1 MKLYFSRNP
10 NPRLAMAVARY
21 LNSDIAFQLAS
32 PRDPARGH
40 EYLHLNPNLLL
51 PILEGPP
58 RPLWEADAIAC
69 FLSRRAGAT
78 FWRTD
83 DDEPEMIRWISWGK
97 ENFGRSCET
106 VVWERA
112 TKPRYG
118 IGDCDEAAVEGGL
131 AQFHE
136 SARILDAALA
146 GREWLVGD
154 AISYADFRMAT
165 FLPFNDDVGLPI
177 GDYQEISRWYAQLE
191 AFEGWADPFVGLDVP
206 ALPPVPR

>member
-21 LNSDIAFQLAS
+21 LDADVVYELAS

-51 PILEGPP
+51 PILEGPQ

-69 FLSRRAGAT
+69 FLSRRAGSD

-83 DDEPEMIRWISWGK
+83 GEEPEMIRWISWGK
-97 ENFGRSCET
+97 ENFGRACET

-118 IGDCDEAAVEGGL
+118 IGECDPAAVEAAL
-131 AQFHE
+131 VQFHE

-146 GREWLVGD
+146 GRQWLVGETL
-154 AISYADFRMAT
+154 SYADFRMAT
-165 FLPFNDDVGLPI
+165 FLPYNDDAHLPVE
-177 GDYQEISRWYAQLE
+177 DYPQISRWAGQLE
-191 AFEGWADPFVGLDVP
+191 RIAAWADPFAGLDVP
-206 ALPPVPR
+206 PLPPVPR